1 MNYDERCDV
10 WSIGVILYI
19 LLSGKPPFDGASDK
33 EITAR
38 VSTGQYSMT
47 DPVWS
52 NISDQAKNLIRK
64 MLTVDYKKRIYARDA
79 LEHTWFQTASSKP
92 VVDSGLMKE
101 ALDNLKGFS
110 ATQKLQQATLS
121 MMVQNMVTKEEQG
134 RLQKVF
140 IALDVNQD
148 GYLQYDELLQG
159 FTEYYGEEYAKVEV
173 DRIFALVDVD
183 HSGEIDFSE
192 FVTASV
198 NKDNLLQENKLKAA
212 FEYYDKD
219 GSGSIS
225 VEEIKGVLG
234 VGKNISKKVWD
245 QVVLEVDENG
255 DGEVSFEEFKIMM
268 Q

>member
-1 MNYDERCDV
+1 
-10 WSIGVILYI
+10 
-19 LLSGKPPFDGASDK
+19 
-33 EITAR
+33 
-38 VSTGQYSMT
+38 
-47 DPVWS
+47 
-52 NISDQAKNLIRK
+52 

-79 LEHTWFQTASSKP
+79 LAHSWFKTASTEP
-92 VVDSGLMKE
+92 VVEAGLMRE

-110 ATQKLQQATLS
+110 ATQKLQQAPLS

-140 IALDVNQD
+140 IALDKNQD

-159 FTEYYGEEYAKVEV
+159 FTELYGEDHAKEEV

-198 NKDNLLQENKLKAA
+198 NKDNLLQEGKLKAA
-212 FEYYDKD
+212 FQYYDKD

-225 VEEIKGVLG
+225 VDEIKGVLG
-234 VGKNISKKVWD
+234 VGKNISKAVWD

-268 Q
+268 KSLLR